1 MFDLGEDEHG
11 TWLWRPPG
19 ASMQKGKEP
28 SIVSGN
34 LAVQLITR
42 GTWWTAMFSDEE
54 AYALYVDI
62 TTPAEW
68 HGDRVVMVDLDLDVV
83 RSAGAEPEVHDEDE
97 FAEHRVWLGYLPDV
111 VEEAQAATA
120 WVLKMLDAGEEPF
133 SSVGWARLEAARA
146 LLANRQPFS
155 DRAPRKRPG
164 GSADS

>member
-83 RSAGAEPEVHDEDE
+83 RSAGAEPEVHDDDE
-97 FAEHRVWLGYLPDV
+97 FAEHRVWLGLPPGCRRRG
-111 VEEAQAATA
+111 AS
-120 WVLKMLDAGEEPF
+120 GH
-133 SSVGWARLEAARA
+133 SVGPEDARHRRGAILVGGMG
-146 LLANRQPFS
+146 P
-155 DRAPRKRPG
+155 PRSGPG
-164 GSADS
+164 AVSEPPAFQR